1 MNQQLLNFKSRWVET
16 WGSYSNKTKWL
27 IGGTFL
33 FTLLLLLF
41 LVFWM
46 SKPNL
51 TPIYSNLTP
60 TEAGEIKGAIEQKGI
75 PVEVSSDGTTIS
87 VPNDQASDLKVSL
100 AAEGIPKSGNVNY
113 SIFSENMGMGM
124 TDRQFDVVERDAM
137 QNELS
142 YLIEQIAGIN
152 ESKVMITLP
161 AESVWLDEEGDTA
174 SASVVVT
181 RDPGAQLDQ
190 GQITGLYHLISK
202 SVPNLPVENIVIMD
216 QNGTAF
222 DYGENQVDTTL
233 SSYQQQQDIRK
244 GIEKDLQKELQQ
256 MLGMIL
262 GQDKV
267 VVSVITSV
275 DFTKEKRTEDL
286 VEPVNEETGEGIDIS
301 VEKIRESYSGDP
313 NAIESGT
320 GTDEGEIPNY
330 NADDPNAQ
338 GDGSYEKVEDRI
350 NREVNRIHKEIEE
363 SPYVIDDI
371 TINVGVEPP
380 VADDATTLTAASIE
394 DIRTV
399 LKNVVRTSLSESD
412 VPLEDPAL
420 EERISV
426 FANEFKGRPGY
437 VEPQAG
443 FFQSMTSAV
452 PAWVFYAVG
461 GGVGILLIGGMM
473 MLFRRRGR
481 KEEEDDFMEFEQSY
495 SAPAP
500 AAAPEDHYLPRE
512 EREVDMTPELL
523 IGKEEIESLAKNDPE
538 EFVKLLRLWMNEE

>member
-1 MNQQLLNFKSRWVET
+1 MNQQLMKFKSRWNET
-16 WGSYSNKTKWL
+16 WGSYSTKTKWL

-33 FTLLLLLF
+33 VTLLLLLF

-75 PVEVSSDGTTIS
+75 PVEVSADGTMIS

-113 SIFSENMGMGM
+113 SVFSENMGMGM

-142 YLIEQIAGIN
+142 HLIEQIGGIK

-161 AESVWLDEEGDTA
+161 AESVWLDETGETA
-174 SASVVVT
+174 SASVVLT
-181 RDPGAQLDQ
+181 REPGVQLDQ

-222 DYGENQVDTTL
+222 DYGEGGTDTTL
-233 SSYQQQQDIRK
+233 SAYQQQEDIRK
-244 GIEKDLQKELQQ
+244 DIEKDMQKELQQ

-267 VVSVITSV
+267 VVSVMTSV

-286 VEPVNEETGEGIDIS
+286 VEPVDEETGEGIDIS
-301 VEKIRESYSGDP
+301 VEKIMESYSGDQ
-313 NAIESGT
+313 AAAQDGT

-330 NADDPNAQ
+330 NADDPNAE

-363 SPYVIDDI
+363 SPYLIDDI

-380 VADDATTLTAASIE
+380 VADDITTLTAADIE

-412 VPLEDPAL
+412 VPLDDAAL

-426 FANEFKGRPGY
+426 FANKFKGRADYEEPTEGIFSSMMDSVPG
-437 VEPQAG
+437 
-443 FFQSMTSAV
+443 
-452 PAWVFYAVG
+452 WVLYAIAC
-461 GGVGILLIGGMM
+461 GVGILLIGGI
-473 MLFRRRGR
+473 LLFFRRRGN
-481 KEEEDDFMEFEQSY
+481 KEEDDFMEFEQSY
-495 SAPAP
+495 SS
-500 AAAPEDHYLPRE
+500 PEDHYLPRE
-512 EREVDMTPELL
+512 EREVDMTPETLV
-523 IGKEEIESLAKNDPE
+523 GKDEIENLAKNDPE
-538 EFVKLLRLWMNEE
+538 EFVKLLRLWMKEE

>member
-1 MNQQLLNFKSRWVET
+1 MNQQLLNFKNRWTET
-16 WGSYSNKTKWL
+16 WGSYSTKTKWL

-33 FTLLLLLF
+33 ITLLLLLF

-60 TEAGEIKGAIEQKGI
+60 SEAGEIKGAIEQKGI

-87 VPNDQASDLKVSL
+87 VPKDQASNLKVSL

-142 YLIEQIAGIN
+142 YLIEQIGGIK

-161 AESVWLDEEGDTA
+161 AESVWLDEEGQTA

-181 RDPGAQLDQ
+181 RDPGVQLDQ
-190 GQITGLYHLISK
+190 SQITGLYHLISK

-222 DYGENQVDTTL
+222 EYGENQVDSSL
-233 SSYQQQQDIRK
+233 SAFQQQEEIRK
-244 GIEKDLQKELQQ
+244 GIEKDMQQELQQ

-267 VVSVITSV
+267 VVSVMTSV

-286 VEPVNEETGEGIDIS
+286 VAPVDEETGEGIDIS

-313 NAIESGT
+313 ANAPDGT

-363 SPYVIDDI
+363 SPYVIDDV

-380 VADDATTLTAASIE
+380 VADDMTTLTAASIE

-399 LKNVVRTSLSESD
+399 LKECCPYIIKRK
-412 VPLEDPAL
+412 
-420 EERISV
+420 RC
-426 FANEFKGRPGY
+426 
-437 VEPQAG
+437 
-443 FFQSMTSAV
+443 SA
-452 PAWVFYAVG
+452 
-461 GGVGILLIGGMM
+461 
-473 MLFRRRGR
+473 
-481 KEEEDDFMEFEQSY
+481 
-495 SAPAP
+495 
-500 AAAPEDHYLPRE
+500 
-512 EREVDMTPELL
+512 
-523 IGKEEIESLAKNDPE
+523 
-538 EFVKLLRLWMNEE
+538 

>member
-1 MNQQLLNFKSRWVET
+1 MNQQLLNFKNRWTET
-16 WGSYSNKTKWL
+16 WGSYSTKTKWL

-33 FTLLLLLF
+33 ITLLLLLF

-60 TEAGEIKGAIEQKGI
+60 SEAGEIKGAIEQKGI

-87 VPNDQASDLKVSL
+87 VPKDQASNLKVSL

-142 YLIEQIAGIN
+142 YLIEQIGGIK

-161 AESVWLDEEGDTA
+161 AESVWLDEEGETA

-181 RDPGAQLDQ
+181 RDPGVQLDQ
-190 GQITGLYHLISK
+190 SQITGLYHLISK

-222 DYGENQVDTTL
+222 EYGENQVDSSL
-233 SSYQQQQDIRK
+233 SAFQQQEEIRK
-244 GIEKDLQKELQQ
+244 GIEKDMQQELQQ

-267 VVSVITSV
+267 VVSVMTSV

-286 VEPVNEETGEGIDIS
+286 VAPVDEETGEGIDIS

-313 NAIESGT
+313 ANAPDGT

-363 SPYVIDDI
+363 SPYVIDDV

-380 VADDATTLTAASIE
+380 VADDMTTLTAASIE

-412 VPLEDPAL
+412 VPLDDPSL

-437 VEPQAG
+437 VEPKPS
-443 FFQSMTSAV
+443 FFSTMKDAV
-452 PAWVFYAVG
+452 PAWVWYAVG
-461 GGVGILLIGGMM
+461 GGIGLLLIGGLIL
-473 MLFRRRGR
+473 LFRRRGR
-481 KEEEDDFMEFEQSY
+481 KEDDDFIEFEESY
-495 SAPAP
+495 RAST
-500 AAAPEDHYLPRE
+500 PEEHYLPRE
-512 EREVDMTPELL
+512 EREVDMTPEPLV
-523 IGKEEIESLAKNDPE
+523 GKEEIENLAKNDPE
-538 EFVKLLRLWMNEE
+538 EFVKLLRLWMKEE

>member
-1 MNQQLLNFKSRWVET
+1 MNQQLLNFTSRWKET
-16 WGSYSNKTKWL
+16 WGSYSTKTKWL

-33 FTLLLLLF
+33 VTLLLLLF

-75 PVEVSSDGTTIS
+75 PVEVSADGTTIS
-87 VPNDQASDLKVSL
+87 VPKDQASDLKVDL

-142 YLIEQIAGIN
+142 YLIEQIGGIH

-161 AESVWLDEEGDTA
+161 AESVWLDETGETA
-174 SASVVVT
+174 SASIVLT

-222 DYGENQVDTTL
+222 DYGESGGVDTTL
-233 SSYQQQQDIRK
+233 SAYQQQEDIRND
-244 GIEKDLQKELQQ
+244 IEKDMQKELQQ

-267 VVSVITSV
+267 VVSVMASV

-286 VEPVNEETGEGIDIS
+286 VEPVDEETGEGIDIS
-301 VEKIRESYSGDP
+301 VEKIMESYSGDQ
-313 NAIESGT
+313 AAAQDGT

-330 NADDPNAQ
+330 NADDPNAK

-363 SPYVIDDI
+363 SPYLIDDI

-380 VADDATTLTAASIE
+380 VADDITTLTAADIE

-412 VPLEDPAL
+412 VPLDDAAL

-426 FANEFKGRPGY
+426 FANEFKGRADYEEPTEGIFSSMMDSVPG
-437 VEPQAG
+437 
-443 FFQSMTSAV
+443 
-452 PAWVFYAVG
+452 WVLYAIA
-461 GGVGILLIGGMM
+461 GGVGILLIGGI
-473 MLFRRRGR
+473 LLFFRRKGN
-481 KEEEDDFMEFEQSY
+481 KEEDNFIEFEESY
-495 SAPAP
+495 S
-500 AAAPEDHYLPRE
+500 APEDHYLPRE
-512 EREVDMTPELL
+512 EREVDMTPETLV
-523 IGKEEIESLAKNDPE
+523 GKDEIESLAKNDPE
-538 EFVKLLRLWMNEE
+538 EFVKLLRLWMKEE

>member
-1 MNQQLLNFKSRWVET
+1 MNQQLLNFKSRWQET
-16 WGSYSNKTKWL
+16 WGSYSTKTKWL

-33 FTLLLLLF
+33 VTLLLLLF

-75 PVEVSSDGTTIS
+75 PVEVSTDGTTIS
-87 VPNDQASDLKVSL
+87 VPKDQASDLKVSL

-142 YLIEQIAGIN
+142 YLIEQIGGIQ

-161 AESVWLDEEGDTA
+161 AESVWLDETGETA
-174 SASVVVT
+174 SASIVLT

-190 GQITGLYHLISK
+190 GQMTGLYHLISK

-222 DYGENQVDTTL
+222 DYGENGGVDTTL
-233 SSYQQQQDIRK
+233 SAYQQQEDIRN
-244 GIEKDLQKELQQ
+244 GIEKDMQQELQQ

-267 VVSVITSV
+267 VVSVMASV

-286 VEPVNEETGEGIDIS
+286 VEPVDEETGEGIDIS
-301 VEKIRESYSGDP
+301 VEKIMESYSGDQ
-313 NAIESGT
+313 AAAQDGT

-330 NADDPNAQ
+330 NADDPDAQ

-363 SPYVIDDI
+363 SPYLIDDI

-380 VADDATTLTAASIE
+380 VADDITTLTAADIE

-399 LKNVVRTSLSESD
+399 LKNVVRTSLSESE
-412 VPLEDPAL
+412 VPLDDAAL

-426 FANEFKGRPGY
+426 FANEFKGRADY
-437 VEPQAG
+437 EEPTEG
-443 FFQSMTSAV
+443 IFSTMMDSV
-452 PAWVFYAVG
+452 PVWVLYTVA
-461 GGVGILLIGGMM
+461 GGVGVLVIGGIFL
-473 MLFRRRGR
+473 LFRRRGG
-481 KEEEDDFMEFEQSY
+481 KDEDDFMEFEESY
-495 SAPAP
+495 SV
-500 AAAPEDHYLPRE
+500 PEDHYLPRE
-512 EREVDMTPELL
+512 EREVDMTPETLV
-523 IGKEEIESLAKNDPE
+523 GKDEIESLAKNDPE
-538 EFVKLLRLWMNEE
+538 EFVKLLRLWMKEE

>member
-1 MNQQLLNFKSRWVET
+1 MNQQLLNFKNRWTET
-16 WGSYSNKTKWL
+16 WGSYSSKTKWL

-33 FTLLLLLF
+33 VTLLLLLF

-60 TEAGEIKGAIEQKGI
+60 SEAGEIKGAIEQKGI

-87 VPNDQASDLKVSL
+87 VPKDQASNLKVSL

-142 YLIEQIAGIN
+142 YLIEQIGGIK

-161 AESVWLDEEGDTA
+161 AESVWLDEEGETA

-181 RDPGAQLDQ
+181 RDPGVQLDQ
-190 GQITGLYHLISK
+190 SQITGLYHLISK

-222 DYGENQVDTTL
+222 EYGENQVDSSL
-233 SSYQQQQDIRK
+233 SAFQQQEEIRK
-244 GIEKDLQKELQQ
+244 GIEKDMQQELQQ

-267 VVSVITSV
+267 VVSVMTSV

-286 VEPVNEETGEGIDIS
+286 VAPVDEETGEGIDIS
-301 VEKIRESYSGDP
+301 VEKIRESYSGNP
-313 NAIESGT
+313 ANAPDGT

-363 SPYVIDDI
+363 SPYVIDDL

-380 VADDATTLTAASIE
+380 VADDMATLTAASIE

-412 VPLEDPAL
+412 VPLDDPSL

-437 VEPQAG
+437 VEPKPS
-443 FFQSMTSAV
+443 FFSTMKDAV
-452 PAWVFYAVG
+452 PAWVWYAVG
-461 GGVGILLIGGMM
+461 GGIGLLLIGGLIL
-473 MLFRRRGR
+473 LFRRRGR
-481 KEEEDDFMEFEQSY
+481 KEDDDFIEFEESY
-495 SAPAP
+495 RASS
-500 AAAPEDHYLPRE
+500 PEEHYLPRE
-512 EREVDMTPELL
+512 EREVDMTPEPLV
-523 IGKEEIESLAKNDPE
+523 GKEEIENLAKNDPE
-538 EFVKLLRLWMNEE
+538 EFVKLLRLWMKEE

>member
-1 MNQQLLNFKSRWVET
+1 MNQQLLNFKSRWQET
-16 WGSYSNKTKWL
+16 WGSYSTKTKWL

-33 FTLLLLLF
+33 VTLLLLLF

-60 TEAGEIKGAIEQKGI
+60 TDAGEIKGAIEQKGI
-75 PVEVSSDGTTIS
+75 PVEVSTDGTTIS
-87 VPNDQASDLKVSL
+87 VPKDQASDLKVSL

-142 YLIEQIAGIN
+142 YLIEQIGGIK

-161 AESVWLDEEGDTA
+161 AESVWLDETGETA
-174 SASVVVT
+174 SASIVLT
-181 RDPGAQLDQ
+181 RDPGAQLNQ

-222 DYGENQVDTTL
+222 DYGESGGVDTTL
-233 SSYQQQQDIRK
+233 SAYQQQEDIRN
-244 GIEKDLQKELQQ
+244 GIEKDMQKELQQ

-267 VVSVITSV
+267 VVSVMASV

-286 VEPVNEETGEGIDIS
+286 VEPVDEETGEGIDIS
-301 VEKIRESYSGDP
+301 VEKIMESYSGDQ
-313 NAIESGT
+313 AAAQDGT

-330 NADDPNAQ
+330 NADDPDAQ

-363 SPYVIDDI
+363 SPYLIDDI

-380 VADDATTLTAASIE
+380 VADDITTLTAADIE

-399 LKNVVRTSLSESD
+399 LKNVVRTSLSESE
-412 VPLEDPAL
+412 VPLDDAAL

-426 FANEFKGRPGY
+426 FANEFKGRADY
-437 VEPQAG
+437 EEPTEG
-443 FFQSMTSAV
+443 IFSTMMNSV
-452 PAWVFYAVG
+452 PAWVLYTVA
-461 GGVGILLIGGMM
+461 GGVGVLIIGGIFL
-473 MLFRRRGR
+473 LFRRRGS
-481 KEEEDDFMEFEQSY
+481 KEDEDFMEFEQSY
-495 SAPAP
+495 SP
-500 AAAPEDHYLPRE
+500 PEDHYLPRE
-512 EREVDMTPELL
+512 EREVDMTPDTLV
-523 IGKEEIESLAKNDPE
+523 GKDEIESLAKNDPE
-538 EFVKLLRLWMNEE
+538 EFVKLLRLWMKEE

>member
-1 MNQQLLNFKSRWVET
+1 MNQQLLNFKNRWTET
-16 WGSYSNKTKWL
+16 WGSYSTKTKWL

-33 FTLLLLLF
+33 VTLLLLLF

-60 TEAGEIKGAIEQKGI
+60 SEAGEIKGAIEQKGI

-87 VPNDQASDLKVSL
+87 VPKDQASNLKVSL

-142 YLIEQIAGIN
+142 YLIEQIGGIK

-161 AESVWLDEEGDTA
+161 AESVWLDEEGKTA

-181 RDPGAQLDQ
+181 RDPGVQLDQ
-190 GQITGLYHLISK
+190 SQITGLYHLISK

-222 DYGENQVDTTL
+222 EYGENQVDSSL
-233 SSYQQQQDIRK
+233 SAFQQQEEVRK
-244 GIEKDLQKELQQ
+244 GIEKDMQQELQQ

-267 VVSVITSV
+267 VVSVMTSV

-286 VEPVNEETGEGIDIS
+286 VAPVDEETGEGIDIS

-313 NAIESGT
+313 ANAPDGT

-363 SPYVIDDI
+363 SPYVIDDV

-380 VADDATTLTAASIE
+380 VADDMTTLTAASIE

-412 VPLEDPAL
+412 VPLDDPSL

-437 VEPQAG
+437 VEPKPS
-443 FFQSMTSAV
+443 FFSTMKNAV
-452 PAWVFYAVG
+452 PAWVWYAVG
-461 GGVGILLIGGMM
+461 GGIGLLLIGGLIL
-473 MLFRRRGR
+473 LFRRRGK
-481 KEEEDDFMEFEQSY
+481 KEADDFIEFEESY
-495 SAPAP
+495 RAST
-500 AAAPEDHYLPRE
+500 PEEHYLPRE
-512 EREVDMTPELL
+512 EREVDMTPEPLL
-523 IGKEEIESLAKNDPE
+523 GKEEIENLAKNDPE
-538 EFVKLLRLWMNEE
+538 EFVKLLRLWMKEE

>member
-1 MNQQLLNFKSRWVET
+1 MNQQLLNFKSRWQET
-16 WGSYSNKTKWL
+16 WGSYSTKTKWL

-33 FTLLLLLF
+33 VTLLLLLF

-75 PVEVSSDGTTIS
+75 PVEVSTDGTTIS
-87 VPNDQASDLKVSL
+87 VPKDQASDLKVSL

-142 YLIEQIAGIN
+142 YLIEQIGGIQ

-161 AESVWLDEEGDTA
+161 AESVWLDETGETA
-174 SASVVVT
+174 SASIVLT

-222 DYGENQVDTTL
+222 DYGESGGVDTTL
-233 SSYQQQQDIRK
+233 SAYQQQEDIRN
-244 GIEKDLQKELQQ
+244 GIEKDMQQELQQ

-267 VVSVITSV
+267 VVSVMASV

-286 VEPVNEETGEGIDIS
+286 VEPVDEETGEGIDIS
-301 VEKIRESYSGDP
+301 VEKIMESYSGDQ
-313 NAIESGT
+313 AAAQDGT

-330 NADDPNAQ
+330 NADDPDAQ

-363 SPYVIDDI
+363 SPYLIDDI

-380 VADDATTLTAASIE
+380 VADDITTLTAADIE

-399 LKNVVRTSLSESD
+399 LKNVVRTSLSESE
-412 VPLEDPAL
+412 VPLDDAAL

-426 FANEFKGRPGY
+426 FANEFKGRADY
-437 VEPQAG
+437 EEPTEG
-443 FFQSMTSAV
+443 IFSTMMDSV
-452 PAWVFYAVG
+452 PAWSLYTVA
-461 GGVGILLIGGMM
+461 GGVGVLVIGGIFL
-473 MLFRRRGR
+473 LFRRRGG
-481 KEEEDDFMEFEQSY
+481 KDEDDFMEFEESY
-495 SAPAP
+495 SV
-500 AAAPEDHYLPRE
+500 PEDHYLPRE
-512 EREVDMTPELL
+512 EREVDLTPETLV
-523 IGKEEIESLAKNDPE
+523 GKDEIESLAKNDPE
-538 EFVKLLRLWMNEE
+538 EFVKLLRLWMKEE

>member
-1 MNQQLLNFKSRWVET
+1 MNQQLLNFKSRWQET
-16 WGSYSNKTKWL
+16 WGSYSTKTKWL

-33 FTLLLLLF
+33 VTLLLLLF

-75 PVEVSSDGTTIS
+75 PVEVSTDGTTIS
-87 VPNDQASDLKVSL
+87 VPKDQASDLKVSL

-142 YLIEQIAGIN
+142 YLIEQIGGIQ

-161 AESVWLDEEGDTA
+161 AESVWLDETGETA
-174 SASVVVT
+174 SASIVLT

-222 DYGENQVDTTL
+222 DYGESGGVDTTL
-233 SSYQQQQDIRK
+233 SAYQQQEDIRN
-244 GIEKDLQKELQQ
+244 GIEKDMQQELQQ

-267 VVSVITSV
+267 VVSVMASV

-286 VEPVNEETGEGIDIS
+286 VEPVDEETGEGIDIS
-301 VEKIRESYSGDP
+301 VEKIMESYSGDQ
-313 NAIESGT
+313 AAAQDGT

-330 NADDPNAQ
+330 NADDPDAQ

-363 SPYVIDDI
+363 SPYLIDDI

-380 VADDATTLTAASIE
+380 VADDITTLTAADIE

-399 LKNVVRTSLSESD
+399 LKNVVRTSLSESE
-412 VPLEDPAL
+412 VPLDDAAL

-426 FANEFKGRPGY
+426 FANEFKGRADY
-437 VEPQAG
+437 EEPTEG
-443 FFQSMTSAV
+443 IFSTMMDSV
-452 PAWVFYAVG
+452 PAWVLYTVA
-461 GGVGILLIGGMM
+461 GGVGILVIGGIFL
-473 MLFRRRGR
+473 LFRRRGG
-481 KEEEDDFMEFEQSY
+481 KEEDDFMEFEESY
-495 SAPAP
+495 S
-500 AAAPEDHYLPRE
+500 APEDHYLPRE
-512 EREVDMTPELL
+512 EREVDLTPETLV
-523 IGKEEIESLAKNDPE
+523 GKDEIESLAKNDPE
-538 EFVKLLRLWMNEE
+538 EFVKLLRLWMKEE

>member
-1 MNQQLLNFKSRWVET
+1 MNQQLLKLKSRWNET
-16 WGSYSNKTKWL
+16 WGSYTTKTKWL

-33 FTLLLLLF
+33 VTLLLLVF

-75 PVEVSSDGTTIS
+75 PVEVSADGTTIS
-87 VPNDQASDLKVSL
+87 VPKEQASDLKVSL

-113 SIFSENMGMGM
+113 SVFSENMGMGM

-142 YLIEQIAGIN
+142 YLIEQIGGIK

-161 AESVWLDEEGDTA
+161 AESVWLDETGETA
-174 SASVVVT
+174 SASVVLT
-181 RDPGAQLDQ
+181 RDPGVQLDQ

-222 DYGENQVDTTL
+222 DYGEGGADPTL
-233 SSYQQQQDIRK
+233 SAYQQQEDIRSD
-244 GIEKDLQKELQQ
+244 IEKDMQQELQQ

-267 VVSVITSV
+267 VVSVMASV

-286 VEPVNEETGEGIDIS
+286 VEPVDEETGEGIDIS
-301 VEKIRESYSGDP
+301 VEKIMESYSGDQ
-313 NAIESGT
+313 AAAQDGT

-330 NADDPNAQ
+330 NADDPNAD

-363 SPYVIDDI
+363 SPYLIDDM

-380 VADDATTLTAASIE
+380 VADDMTTLTAADIE

-412 VPLEDPAL
+412 VPLDDAAL

-426 FANEFKGRPGY
+426 FANEFKGRADY
-437 VEPQAG
+437 EEPSKG
-443 FFQSMTSAV
+443 LFSTMMDSV
-452 PAWVFYAVG
+452 PAWVLYAVA
-461 GGVGILLIGGMM
+461 GGVGILLIGGI
-473 MLFRRRGR
+473 LLFFRRKGS
-481 KEEEDDFMEFEQSY
+481 KEEDDFMEFEQSY
-495 SAPAP
+495 SAP
-500 AAAPEDHYLPRE
+500 EDHYLPRE
-512 EREVDMTPELL
+512 EQEVDMTPETLV
-523 IGKEEIESLAKNDPE
+523 GKDEIESLAKNDPE
-538 EFVKLLRLWMNEE
+538 EFVKLLRLWMKEE

>member
-1 MNQQLLNFKSRWVET
+1 MNQQLLNFTSRWKET
-16 WGSYSNKTKWL
+16 WGSYSTKTKWL

-33 FTLLLLLF
+33 VTLLLLLF

-75 PVEVSSDGTTIS
+75 PVEVSADGTTIS
-87 VPNDQASDLKVSL
+87 VPKDQASDLKVSL

-142 YLIEQIAGIN
+142 YLIEQIGGIQ

-161 AESVWLDEEGDTA
+161 AESVWLDETGETA
-174 SASVVVT
+174 SASIVLT

-222 DYGENQVDTTL
+222 DYGESGGIDTAL
-233 SSYQQQQDIRK
+233 SAYQQQEDIRN
-244 GIEKDLQKELQQ
+244 GIEKDMQQELQQ

-267 VVSVITSV
+267 VVSVMASV

-286 VEPVNEETGEGIDIS
+286 VEPVDEETGEGIDIS
-301 VEKIRESYSGDP
+301 VEKIMESYSGDQ
-313 NAIESGT
+313 AAAQDGT

-330 NADDPNAQ
+330 NADDPDAK

-363 SPYVIDDI
+363 SPYMIDDI

-380 VADDATTLTAASIE
+380 VADDMTSLTAAHIE

-412 VPLEDPAL
+412 VPLEDAAL

-426 FANEFKGRPGY
+426 FANEFRGRADY
-437 VEPQAG
+437 EEPKPDI
-443 FFQSMTSAV
+443 FSSILDSV
-452 PAWVFYAVG
+452 PSWVVYAVA
-461 GGVGILLIGGMM
+461 GGVGILLIGGIIL
-473 MLFRRRGR
+473 LFRRRGN
-481 KEEEDDFMEFEQSY
+481 KDEEDFMEFEQAY
-495 SAPAP
+495 S
-500 AAAPEDHYLPRE
+500 APEDHYLPRE
-512 EREVDMTPELL
+512 KEEREVDMTPDAL
-523 IGKEEIESLAKNDPE
+523 IGKDEIESLAKNDPE

>member
-1 MNQQLLNFKSRWVET
+1 MNQQLLNFKNRWTET
-16 WGSYSNKTKWL
+16 WGSYSTKTKWL

-33 FTLLLLLF
+33 VTLLLLLF

-60 TEAGEIKGAIEQKGI
+60 SEAGEIKGAIEQKGI

-87 VPNDQASDLKVSL
+87 VPKDQASNLKVSL

-142 YLIEQIAGIN
+142 YLIEQIGGIK

-161 AESVWLDEEGDTA
+161 AESVWLDEEGKTA

-181 RDPGAQLDQ
+181 RDPGVQLDQ
-190 GQITGLYHLISK
+190 SQITGLYHLISK

-222 DYGENQVDTTL
+222 EYGENQVDSSL
-233 SSYQQQQDIRK
+233 SAFQQQEEVRK
-244 GIEKDLQKELQQ
+244 GIEKDMQQELQQ

-267 VVSVITSV
+267 VVSVMTSV

-286 VEPVNEETGEGIDIS
+286 VAPVDEETGEGIDIS

-313 NAIESGT
+313 ANAPDGT

-363 SPYVIDDI
+363 SPYVIDDL

-380 VADDATTLTAASIE
+380 VADDMTTLTAASIE

-412 VPLEDPAL
+412 VPLDDPSL

-437 VEPQAG
+437 VEPKPS
-443 FFQSMTSAV
+443 FFSTMKNAV
-452 PAWVFYAVG
+452 PAWVWYAVAG
-461 GGVGILLIGGMM
+461 GIGLLLIGGLIL
-473 MLFRRRGR
+473 LFRRRGK
-481 KEEEDDFMEFEQSY
+481 KEADDFIEFEESY
-495 SAPAP
+495 RANT
-500 AAAPEDHYLPRE
+500 PEEHYLPRE
-512 EREVDMTPELL
+512 EREVDMTPEPLL
-523 IGKEEIESLAKNDPE
+523 GKEEIENLAKNDPE
-538 EFVKLLRLWMNEE
+538 EFVKLLRLWMKEE